1 MQLVHSK
8 TKHPGGS
15 PPHQEPEHTV
25 DHGVGRPR
33 SFTQVPKGVL
43 TARVIG
49 QQVNPEM
56 EKTARISPPDWQ
68 WDEQGRWI

>member
-1 MQLVHSK
+1 MQLVRHK

-15 PPHQEPEHTV
+15 SPRQEPEHTM
-25 DHGVGRPR
+25 DHGVARPR
-33 SFTQVPKGVL
+33 SFTQVPKGAL
-43 TARVIG
+43 TTRLIG

-56 EKTARISPPDWQ
+56 EIPARISPQDWQ